1 MNSIPSLILWSEQ
14 RFLCPGY
21 LFAPMQKKRSS
32 APLLSHRSKSN
43 PRSLDFDPVFSA
55 GISSPVPIPI
65 PETRLVLTSRVIF
78 LSFLQSEPFSTA
90 CLISCREMK
99 VFSSPGEPSPGV
111 YLADMSSTSF
121 LRSLL
126 HRRLP
131 PRSAAEVRRCPHLG
145 VKFLHASFLYF
156 DNYFSFFLPLFPV
169 NFCKKVYKTCKSN
182 F

>member
-14 RFLCPGY
+14 RFLCPGH

-32 APLLSHRSKSN
+32 ALLLFHRLKSN

-99 VFSSPGEPSPGV
+99 VFSSPASLRPRYTWQICRPHPSCALCYTGACHPV
-111 YLADMSSTSF
+111 
-121 LRSLL
+121 LRPKCAGA
-126 HRRLP
+126 RTW
-131 PRSAAEVRRCPHLG
+131 EG
-145 VKFLHASFLYF
+145 
-156 DNYFSFFLPLFPV
+156 SFFIRHFYILIIIFCFFFHFFP
-169 NFCKKVYKTCKSN
+169 
-182 F
+182 